1 MTLKEANNQIGKP
14 VRVKGTRGI
23 TPMVLLSVKRS
34 LYLIGVVQ
42 VRYQHRDWET
52 NEFPLSDL
60 APPFRGRG

>member
-1 MTLKEANNQIGKP
+1 
-14 VRVKGTRGI
+14 
-23 TPMVLLSVKRS
+23 MVLLSVKRS